1 MPPTPPDRG
10 VRVGCVQVALS
21 LTASLEIRPKSPLE
35 CLVYMFQS
43 PMVLPGVLPGSLSQP
58 FLLLKE
64 VSRRLMLGAGGRGR
78 RRKVG
83 VLLAPGTEETKV
95 WSLPLCFRNC
105 SQVNE
110 AQLGLQRSPRLVS
123 VTSNEPAERDTDRH
137 SPLPKL
143 IPQKVGEMPPSAG
156 SEPSRAVVTQDSV
169 HIQTSRPWASPQCF

>member
-1 MPPTPPDRG
+1 M
-10 VRVGCVQVALS
+10 
-21 LTASLEIRPKSPLE
+21 
-35 CLVYMFQS
+35 YMFQS
-43 PMVLPGVLPGSLSQP
+43 PMVLPGVLLGSLSRP
-58 FLLLKE
+58 FLLLKV
-64 VSRRLMLGAGGRGR
+64 VSRQLMLGAGGRGR

-110 AQLGLQRSPRLVS
+110 AQLGSPQLVS
-123 VTSNEPAERDTDRH
+123 VTSNEPAERDRDRH

-169 HIQTSRPWASPQCF
+169 HNQTSRPWASPQCF